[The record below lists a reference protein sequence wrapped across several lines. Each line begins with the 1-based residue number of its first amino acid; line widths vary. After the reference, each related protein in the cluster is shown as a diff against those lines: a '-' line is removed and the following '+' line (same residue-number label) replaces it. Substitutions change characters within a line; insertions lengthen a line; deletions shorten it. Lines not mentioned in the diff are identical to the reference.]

1 MINID
6 FDREKRTGCPEVI
19 YCEHKSAKQII
30 EIINSFIERKKAVMG
45 TRLSPVKAKKIRA
58 KKFENLFYDEV
69 GEYFIAG
76 KTPKNPKK
84 SIKGNVLI
92 VAAGTSDEKVARECF
107 GVLKFFGIKV
117 EMFGDCGVAG
127 IHRLLA
133 HKEKI
138 KEADVIIAIAGM
150 EGALPSVVAGMT
162 ESPVI
167 AVPTSVGYGTHLNG
181 LTPLF
186 TMLTSCSGGIGVV
199 NIDNGFGAAVL
210 ATKIVSLVSRN
221 PPLKGVPDRAEDVIQ
236 VRE

>member
-6 FDREKRTGCPEVI
+6 FDREKRTGCPEVV
-19 YCEHKSAKQII
+19 YCEHKSVKQII
-30 EIINSFIERKKAVMG
+30 EIINSFLDKKKAVMG
-45 TRLSPVKAKKIRA
+45 TRLSSEKAKKIKA
-58 KKFENLFYDEV
+58 KFKKLFYDDI
-69 GEYFIAG
+69 GEYFVAG
-76 KTPKNPKK
+76 KNPESDKK
-84 SIKGNVLI
+84 GKVLI
-92 VAAGTSDEKVARECF
+92 IAAGTSDEKIARECF
-107 GVLKFFGIKV
+107 GVLKFFGIEV

-210 ATKIVSLVSRN
+210 ATKIVSLVNRTS
-221 PPLKGVPDRAEDVIQ
+221 
-236 VRE
+236 

>member
-19 YCEHKSAKQII
+19 YCEHKSPEQITQII
-30 EIINSFIERKKAVMG
+30 TSFVEKGRAVMG
-45 TRLSPVKAKKIRA
+45 TRLSPEKKETISE
-58 KKFENLFYDEV
+58 KFDEFFYDDI
-69 GEYFIAG
+69 GQYFIV
-76 KTPKNPKK
+76 
-84 SIKGNVLI
+84 GNSPEISKPGNALI
-92 VAAGTSDEKVARECF
+92 IAAGTSDEKVAKECY
-107 GVLKFFGIKV
+107 GVMKFFGVNV

-138 KEADVIIAIAGM
+138 NDADVIIAIAGM

-162 ESPVI
+162 ESPVV

-210 ATKIVSLVSRN
+210 ATKIISLIS
-221 PPLKGVPDRAEDVIQ
+221 KKK
-236 VRE
+236 

>member
-6 FDREKRTGCPEVI
+6 FNREERTGCPEVV
-19 YCEHKSAKQII
+19 YCEHKSVKQII
-30 EIINSFIERKKAVMG
+30 EIIKSFLDKKKAVMG
-45 TRLSPVKAKKIRA
+45 TRLSLEKAKKIQA
-58 KKFENLFYDEV
+58 KKFENLFYDEI
-69 GEYFIAG
+69 GEYFVVG
-76 KTPKNPKK
+76 KNSESNKTGK
-84 SIKGNVLI
+84 VLI
-92 VAAGTSDEKVARECF
+92 IAAGTSDEKVARECF
-107 GVLKFFGIKV
+107 GVLKFFGVKV

-150 EGALPSVVAGMT
+150 EGALPSVIAGMT
-162 ESPVI
+162 ENPVI

-210 ATKIVSLVSRN
+210 ATKIVSLI
-221 PPLKGVPDRAEDVIQ
+221 K
-236 VRE
+236 

>member
-19 YCEHKSAKQII
+19 YCEHKSPEQITQII
-30 EIINSFIERKKAVMG
+30 SSFVDKGKSVMG
-45 TRLSPVKAKKIRA
+45 TRLSPEKKEKITG
-58 KKFENLFYDEV
+58 KFNEFFYDDI
-69 GEYFIAG
+69 GQYFIVG
-76 KTPKNPKK
+76 SSPKISK
-84 SIKGNVLI
+84 SGNALI
-92 VAAGTSDEKVARECF
+92 IAAGTSDEKVAKECY
-107 GVLKFFGIKV
+107 GVMKFFGVNV

-138 KEADVIIAIAGM
+138 NDADVIIAIAGM

-210 ATKIVSLVSRN
+210 ATKIISLLGKKNNMTNMSY
-221 PPLKGVPDRAEDVIQ
+221 
-236 VRE
+236 